1 MLAGMNWKRGILLA
15 AINLAAAVP
24 MMVLL
29 DARDVRYL
37 RENEAA
43 KASEAPSTPPV
54 WVDKD
59 GGLTTVEPAATGG
72 PAPAE
77 EETVIFDPC
86 RMWVTYPPQ
95 EYVVQFGNLP
105 VFAVSGWRDDCPAK
119 WTISGLIRGT
129 GFLTRQR
136 LAAQRRV
143 DLWLCALI
151 AAQWLLVGSFP
162 LTMRRRIWQEPGSL
176 ITSCSVIGCLLALIS
191 AIDVL
196 AKAPALVA
204 GLAWL
209 WWAGL
214 VVWTGVRLGGLWVSR
229 RWRRAA

>member
-1 MLAGMNWKRGILLA
+1 MNWKRGILLA

-29 DARDVRYL
+29 DARDVRQMVTHPEEIL
-37 RENEAA
+37 
-43 KASEAPSTPPV
+43 PV
-54 WVDKD
+54 SQLEEHRGFVLVD
-59 GGLTTVEPAATGG
+59 
-72 PAPAE
+72 E
-77 EETVIFDPC
+77 EETVEFDPC
-86 RMWVTYPPQ
+86 LLWGDDPV
-95 EYVVQFGNLP
+95 EVNVVQFGNLP
-105 VFAVSGWRDDCPAK
+105 AWFVTGWRLDCPAK
-119 WTISGLIRGT
+119 WSVAGRIMGT
-129 GFLTRQR
+129 HYQPLTRQR

-162 LTMRRRIWQEPGSL
+162 LTKRRRIWQEPGSL

-214 VVWTGVRLGGLWVSR
+214 LLWTGAQSGGRLVLR